1 MKMPSSVLETTFSEL
16 LTAADSL
23 KYLNKSS
30 QDYKVRVKPSTVT
43 SSSTIQPE
51 HLFLG
56 FVVLLI
62 VVSGTIAIVIRQKE
76 KEEELQRQR
85 LDTMACRN

>member
-1 MKMPSSVLETTFSEL
+1 MKMPASVLETTFSEL

-30 QDYKVRVKPSTVT
+30 QDYKVRLKPSTDT
-43 SSSTIQPE
+43 SSGTIQPE

-76 KEEELQRQR
+76 KEEELQRLR
-85 LDTMACRN
+85 SNSMNYRN

>member
-1 MKMPSSVLETTFSEL
+1 MKMPASVLETTFSEL

-30 QDYKVRVKPSTVT
+30 QDYKVRVKPSTVP

-76 KEEELQRQR
+76 KEEELQRLR
-85 LDTMACRN
+85 FDTMACRN

>member
-1 MKMPSSVLETTFSEL
+1 MKMPASVLETTFSEL

-30 QDYKVRVKPSTVT
+30 QDYKVRVKPSPVP
-43 SSSTIQPE
+43 SCSTIQSE

>member
-1 MKMPSSVLETTFSEL
+1 MKMPASVLETTFSEL

-30 QDYKVRVKPSTVT
+30 QDYKVRVKPSTVP

-62 VVSGTIAIVIRQKE
+62 VVSGTIAIIIRQKE
-76 KEEELQRQR
+76 KEEELQRLR
-85 LDTMACRN
+85 SNSMNYRN